1 MVDFDERHCDK
12 EEYLRA
18 VERLGSPESIALT
31 TSTFEQIYE
40 LKDRVDDAEST
51 ALGHMGWPGGCGSPG
66 FDGDIEKCERAHAEY
81 ILLDEALELACEKYG
96 ALLKVEVDCDSYLP
110 SDIADSLEQVFI
122 QCDAEDARKLES
134 IKDKLDQAG
143 CKHRIVKAGQ
153 LGF

>member
-1 MVDFDERHCDK
+1 MEISVDSPK
-12 EEYLRA
+12 MSLEETILARRS
-18 VERLGSPESIALT
+18 VR
-31 TSTFEQIYE
+31 
-40 LKDRVDDAEST
+40 
-51 ALGHMGWPGGCGSPG
+51 G
-66 FDGDIEKCERAHAEY
+66 FLDIPVPRE
-81 ILLDEALELACEKYG
+81 IIDEALELACEKYG